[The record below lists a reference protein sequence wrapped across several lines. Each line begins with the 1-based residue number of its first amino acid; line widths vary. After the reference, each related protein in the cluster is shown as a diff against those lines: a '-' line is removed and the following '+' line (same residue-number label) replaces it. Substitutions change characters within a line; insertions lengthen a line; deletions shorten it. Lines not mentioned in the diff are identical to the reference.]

1 MALLGVLAMAR
12 PARNTP
18 AIKAIPRL
26 FTYILIEVESQ
37 FIGRDWLG
45 SIEMWKGDV
54 VLSHIILDTLPP

>member
-18 AIKAIPRL
+18 AIKAIPPL

-37 FIGRDWLG
+37 CIGRDWLG
-45 SIEMWKGDV
+45 SIERWKGDV